1 MVLKNFLIVSFFLIA
16 SFFSY
21 AQQNKYWQQHVIY
34 NIDVSLNDTA
44 KELNGFITMQY
55 ENNSP
60 DTLQFIWIHLWPNAY
75 KNDRTAFSDQLIENG
90 NTNFYF
96 CDDDKRGYINKI
108 NFKVNNI
115 AATIT
120 DHPIH
125 QDIIKLI
132 LPTPLLPNSF
142 AKIETPFHV
151 KLPYNFS
158 RGGYVGNAFHIT
170 QWYPKPAVYDKKG
183 WHEMPYLDQGEFYS
197 EFGKYTVNIT
207 LQDSFIVASTGKL
220 LASNQ
225 HENQK
230 TLTYSQDSVHDFA
243 WFADKHFI
251 TETDTMMVGNK
262 IINVNAFHYPS
273 ENNHWK
279 NGLRFIKRAIQTK
292 SNWVGEYP
300 YETVS
305 VVESPNEGGG
315 GMEYPTITLIDKTDE
330 SKELDNLI
338 EHEVGHNWFYGILG
352 TNEREFPWMDE
363 GMNSYYD
370 KRYKSIYYPRYQNE
384 TKLNN
389 KMPFNF
395 EDLITSSLCSI
406 HKDQPINTIS
416 KNFSSVNYNFVA
428 YNKTAMWLQLLE
440 TQLTQ
445 PLFDSVMQAY
455 FQEWKFKH
463 PYPEDFKNTAERI
476 TNQDLSDEFAL
487 LNTKDNLYLSQ
498 KKDIRLTTFFSLKE
512 TEKHNYISLMPMAG
526 FNNYDKFMIG
536 GLIHN
541 YSLPIHKFQFVV
553 APLYATASKQF
564 NYIGKSTYTLFPGNS
579 DARLTFSFTAV
590 AFSNDV
596 FIDSTGTKNYL
607 RFSKFVP
614 GIKYVFPTANARST
628 INKYIQWKT
637 YFINETTLN
646 FKRDT
651 IQQLDI
657 ISYPVKK
664 NYINQLQFVYEQNR
678 KLYPYKAVVLAEQGK
693 GFVKFGFTGNYF
705 FNYKKEGGMN
715 VRFFAGKFMYTGA
728 QTYLSKYETDRYH
741 LNLSGANGN
750 EDYTYNNYFVGRNAF
765 EGMGSKQIMIKDG
778 GFKVRTELLSDKI
791 GKTDDWLSTLNF
803 TTTIPD
809 NVNPLS
815 VLPFKL
821 PIKLFFDLGTY
832 AEAWNSNSTTQ
843 KFLYDAGLQLS
854 MLKNTVNIY
863 FPILY
868 SKPYTD
874 YYKSTIGEKRFI
886 KNITFSIDIQNIS
899 LHTFI
904 PQISF

>member
-1 MVLKNFLIVSFFLIA
+1 VLKNFLIVSLFLIF
-16 SFFSY
+16 SFFSS
-21 AQQNKYWQQHVIY
+21 AQQNTYWQQHVIY

-44 KELNGFITMQY
+44 KELNGFVSMQY

-60 DTLQFIWIHLWPNAY
+60 DTLPFIWIHLWPNAY

-90 NTNFYF
+90 NTDFYF
-96 CDDDKRGYINKI
+96 CDDEKKGYVNKI

-115 AATIT
+115 TATIT

-132 LPTPLLPNSF
+132 LPTPLLPNSS
-142 AKIETPFHV
+142 ATIETPFHV

-158 RGGYVGNAFHIT
+158 RGGYVGKAFHIT

-183 WHEMPYLDQGEFYS
+183 WHEMPYLEQGEFYS

-220 LASNQ
+220 ISSIE
-225 HENQK
+225 HENLK
-230 TLTYSQDSVHDFA
+230 KLTYSQDSVHDFA

-251 TETDTMMVGNK
+251 TEHDTLMIGNK
-262 IINVNAFHYPS
+262 IININAYHYPS

-279 NGLRFIKRAIQTK
+279 NGLRYIKRAIQTK

-300 YETVS
+300 YETIS

-338 EHEVGHNWFYGILG
+338 EHEIGHNWFYGILG
-352 TNEREFPWMDE
+352 SNERDYPWMDE

-370 KRYKSIYYPRYQNE
+370 KRYKSKFYPRYQNQS
-384 TKLNN
+384 KLNN

-395 EDLITSSLCSI
+395 EDLITSTLCSI
-406 HKDQPINTIS
+406 HKDQPINTTS
-416 KNFSSVNYNFVA
+416 ENFSAVNYNFVA
-428 YNKTAMWLQLLE
+428 YNKTAMWMQLLE
-440 TQLTQ
+440 SQLTQ
-445 PLFDSVMQAY
+445 PLLDSVMKAY

-463 PYPEDFKNTAERI
+463 PYPEDFKKTAEQI
-476 TNQDLSDEFAL
+476 SKQDISEEFAL
-487 LNTKDNLYLSQ
+487 LNTKGNLYLPQ
-498 KKDIRLTTFFSLKE
+498 KKDIRLTAFFSLKE
-512 TEKHNYISLMPMAG
+512 TEKHNYISIMPMAG
-526 FNNYDKFMIG
+526 YNNYDKFMIG

-541 YSLPIHKFQFVV
+541 YSLPINKFQFVV
-553 APLYATASKQF
+553 APLFATASKQF
-564 NYIGKSTYTLFPGNS
+564 VYIGKSTYNIFPGNK
-579 DARLTFSFTAV
+579 DARLTFSLTAA
-590 AFSNDV
+590 AFSNNV

-607 RFSKFVP
+607 RFRKFVP
-614 GIKYVFPTANARST
+614 GIKYVFSTPSARST

-637 YFINETTLN
+637 YFINETALN

-651 IQQLDI
+651 TQQLDVI
-657 ISYPVKK
+657 TYPVKK
-664 NYINQLQFVYEQNR
+664 SYINQLQFVYEQNR
-678 KLYPYKAVVLAEQGK
+678 KLYPYKAVLLAEQGK
-693 GFVKFGFTGNYF
+693 GFVKLGFTGNYY
-705 FNYKKEGGMN
+705 FNYKKQGGMN
-715 VRFFAGKFMYTGA
+715 VRFFAGKFMYTSA
-728 QTYLSKYETDRYH
+728 QTYLSRYETDRYH
-741 LNLSGANGN
+741 LNLSGANGS

-765 EGMGSKQIMIKDG
+765 EGMGSKQIMMKDG

-832 AEAWNSNSTTQ
+832 AEAWKSNSTTQ

-863 FPILY
+863 FPVLY
-868 SKPYTD
+868 SKPFTD
-874 YYKSTIGEKRFI
+874 YFKSTIGEKRFL
-886 KNITFSIDIQNIS
+886 KNIAFSIDIQNFS
-899 LHTFI
+899 LRTI
-904 PQISF
+904 VPQINF